1 MSSSSWTS
9 CYAVCTSIGLWCL
22 DMCAAR
28 TNKLDCSISCV
39 SPSPQFCTP
48 SRQADLPF
56 ATGPFWLSLLFIRHL
71 NILFFLDLNLLFF
84 LDCYPLVLDSCTC
97 TKLCYGMPTC
107 CCWTR
112 CDSSTRPQQCYLS
125 RMGPTWIHNLLIWM
139 EGYYFLTFSYLYVDI
154 FCWTYTMDLEQFAI
168 DY

>member
-1 MSSSSWTS
+1 MQYALALDFGAWICVPPVQTS
-9 CYAVCTSIGLWCL
+9 LIAASPVWAQVHNFAPLLDKQTCL
-22 DMCAAR
+22 
-28 TNKLDCSISCV
+28 L
-39 SPSPQFCTP
+39 
-48 SRQADLPF
+48 
-56 ATGPFWLSLLFIRHL
+56 ATGPFWLNLLFIRHL

-139 EGYYFLTFSYLYVDI
+139 ESYYFLTFFYL
-154 FCWTYTMDLEQFAI
+154 CWYNLLVLHNGPGTVCYWYIRACLF
-168 DY
+168 